1 MKKFSILKFSYKK
14 IITSSLV
21 LMFILFLGLNTHN
34 NISAQMPQMPPSGMM
49 GMMGMMATVP
59 SDSQCR
65 TNQGTGEVFCELNM
79 DVSMMTLTHTSVDQ
93 SYYPGQGIWFQGCML
108 PGQQYENFEAAWI
121 ERDYTGTTDH
131 RGQQVGKDI
140 LNIFIRG
147 NMPTQPG
154 QQSAKCKYQFFTS
167 DSPLV
172 QPGQPY
178 HNPQWESDQETQ
190 RMFEEADRIREML
203 IGRELKKNY

>member
-21 LMFILFLGLNTHN
+21 LMFILFSGLNTHN

-131 RGQQVGKDI
+131 RGQQVGKDM

-178 HNPQWESDQETQ
+178 HNPQWESCLLYTSPSPRDGLLS
-190 RMFEEADRIREML
+190 RMPSSA
-203 IGRELKKNY
+203 